1 MRKMTKTYFND
12 KVRIQDTLLVGRVV
26 KVSGG
31 YSYVKF
37 EDGSEI
43 KFSQNTGKEYHG
55 NRYITVTNDEE
66 LAIAAAKFAERDAI
80 LAAKNNRKA
89 HNEKVQAAVTAEHFK
104 RFMKFDGAE
113 IVALTELEGNFAV
126 VFKAKSNRGWQDD
139 GMRLFTLVYKQEKE
153 LDRELYYDRR
163 INMRGAGA
171 EMLEQLREECTVDGY
186 RAVLGEVGVETSSS
200 RTQGP
205 WARTMDMAFF
215 LASGDT
221 LVSKPLPEVLGM
233 SFR

>member
-1 MRKMTKTYFND
+1 MRKMTTYIND
-12 KVRIQDTLLVGRVV
+12 KVRIQNTLLVGKVV

-31 YSYVKF
+31 YSHVKF

-55 NRYITVTNDEE
+55 NRYIIITNDEE
-66 LAIAAAKFAERDAI
+66 FAIAAAKIAERNAI
-80 LAAKNNRKA
+80 LAEKNDRKA
-89 HNEKVQAAVTAEHFK
+89 HNEKVRAAVDAEHFK

-113 IVALTELEGNFAV
+113 IVALTELKGNFAV
-126 VFKAKSNRGWQDD
+126 VFKAKPTRGWYDD
-139 GMRLFTLVYKQEKE
+139 GMRLFTVVYTQEKE

-163 INMRGAGA
+163 NNMRGASD
-171 EMLEQLREECTVDGY
+171 EELDQLYNECIVDGY

-200 RTQGP
+200 RTRGP

-215 LASGDT
+215 LAAGNT
-221 LVSKPLPEVLGM
+221 FVREPLPEVLGM